1 MNREWMKDMENNFDL
16 FLRCLGE
23 AGRRIDSH
31 YIKLDVAGSAKQ
43 IYRERVYCYEL
54 YHQLRCVL
62 GDCFPYE
69 LNGEIDKAGHHI
81 IQKALGAKKPD
92 LIVHVPGRMTKKYNL
107 AVIEVKPVTVKDK
120 PDKLRDD
127 LKTLKGFLNEA
138 HYHRAIMLIYG
149 DGSCDLPQKIQTEL
163 ENFHEEHILLVW
175 HRGPGE
181 MPVVVN
187 R

>member
-1 MNREWMKDMENNFDL
+1 MENKFDS

-31 YIKLDVAGSAKQ
+31 YIRLDVAGCSKQ

-62 GDCFPYE
+62 GDSSPYE
-69 LNGEIDKAGHHI
+69 LNGEVDKAGHPI

-92 LIVHVPGRMTKKYNL
+92 FIVHVQGEMSRNL
-107 AVIEVKPVTVKDK
+107 VVIEVKPITVKEN
-120 PDKLRDD
+120 LDD
-127 LKTLKGFLNEA
+127 LRKDLETLKGFLDEA
-138 HYHRAIMLIYG
+138 HYSMAIMLIYG
-149 DGSCDLPQKIQTEL
+149 GGDCDLPQEIRSEL
-163 ENFHEEHILLVW
+163 EDSRDERILLVW

-181 MPVVVN
+181 RPALVDI
-187 R
+187 

>member
-1 MNREWMKDMENNFDL
+1 MASNFDS
-16 FLRCLGE
+16 FLRCMGE

-62 GDCFPYE
+62 GDSSLYE
-69 LNGEIDKAGHHI
+69 LNGEVDKAGHPI

-92 LIVHVPGRMTKKYNL
+92 FIVHVQGEMGRNL
-107 AVIEVKPVTVKDK
+107 VVIEVKPLTVKNNLDE
-120 PDKLRDD
+120 LRKD
-127 LKTLKGFLNEA
+127 LKSLKGFLDEA
-138 HYHRAIMLIYG
+138 HYHMAVMLIYG
-149 DGSCDLPQKIQTEL
+149 DGTCDLPQEIRSEL
-163 ENFHEEHILLVW
+163 KNLCDERILLVW

-181 MPVVVN
+181 RPAVVDK
-187 R
+187 